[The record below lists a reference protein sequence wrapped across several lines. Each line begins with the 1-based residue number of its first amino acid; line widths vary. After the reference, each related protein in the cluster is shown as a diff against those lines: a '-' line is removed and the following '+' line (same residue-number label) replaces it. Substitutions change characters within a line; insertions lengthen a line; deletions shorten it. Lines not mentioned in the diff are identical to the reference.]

1 MMITFRE
8 FMKIREE
15 NGLFSQGQ
23 ETGNTKKNK
32 RDPNLVRGGAS
43 GFTGSGI
50 QAGAAGPTA
59 AGPTAAGPIRMKK

>member
-1 MMITFRE
+1 
-8 FMKIREE
+8 MKIKEE

-59 AGPTAAGPIRMKK
+59 APIRMKK